1 MSFNCQYRQLK
12 TLDGQHAVVA
22 GLPDERARP
31 TFQARDAVKASRRC
45 IWLTAVHGLIEH
57 LAGVR

>member
-22 GLPDERARP
+22 GLPDHVPSPHPR
-31 TFQARDAVKASRRC
+31 
-45 IWLTAVHGLIEH
+45 
-57 LAGVR
+57 LATQ